1 MFPVFRIV
9 PMGCSI
15 YISLTTPLTR
25 GFNAL
30 LLVGVLPWVGV
41 IMELC
46 RQAIRALP

>member
-1 MFPVFRIV
+1 MYFDEAAQRV
-9 PMGCSI
+9 PIRAGWDVQA
-15 YISLTTPLTR
+15 LL

-46 RQAIRALP
+46 RLAIKTLS